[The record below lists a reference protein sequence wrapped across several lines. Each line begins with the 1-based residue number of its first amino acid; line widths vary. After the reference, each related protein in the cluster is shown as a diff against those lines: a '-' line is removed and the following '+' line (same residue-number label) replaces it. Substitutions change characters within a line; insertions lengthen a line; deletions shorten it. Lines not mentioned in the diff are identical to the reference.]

1 VSFLLS
7 PCYLSTGGTYKRGD
21 IMKFLNRLCLVAVV
35 GVCLGSYGFLGAA
48 SKDVQRP
55 LKIGYVNIETIFDQ
69 YSKTEESR
77 VEFEKEKEIQ
87 QKEVVKKQEDLRKL
101 QEAYDKQKD
110 VLKPEEKKKSEEE
123 IQKLQQEFYALVG
136 QANQKL
142 EEKRNTLIETRVT
155 EIRSAIKDFAEK
167 EKYDFILSSQAI
179 FYGPQDNDVTDQV
192 INFLNKT
199 KK

>member
-1 VSFLLS
+1 
-7 PCYLSTGGTYKRGD
+7 
-21 IMKFLNRLCLVAVV
+21 MKFLNRLCFVAVV
-35 GVCLGSYGFLGAA
+35 RVCLGIYGFLGAA

-55 LKIGYVNIETIFDQ
+55 LKIGYVNIETVFDQ
-69 YSKTEESR
+69 YTKTEESR

-123 IQKLQQEFYALVG
+123 IQKMQQEFYALVG

-142 EEKRNTLIETRVT
+142 EEKKNTLIETRLK
-155 EIRSAIKDFAEK
+155 EIQSAIKDFAEK

>member
-1 VSFLLS
+1 
-7 PCYLSTGGTYKRGD
+7 
-21 IMKFLNRLCLVAVV
+21 MKFLNRLCLVAVV

-110 VLKPEEKKKSEEE
+110 VLKP
-123 IQKLQQEFYALVG
+123 L
-136 QANQKL
+136 
-142 EEKRNTLIETRVT
+142 
-155 EIRSAIKDFAEK
+155 
-167 EKYDFILSSQAI
+167 KYPILSSR
-179 FYGPQDNDVTDQV
+179 
-192 INFLNKT
+192 
-199 KK
+199 